1 MSDKQQLISGILDA
15 FTRAL
20 SGALAETGPEEIRV
34 NWSLTPL
41 PQDDAE
47 TWTWWSGGLSTH
59 PGANFF
65 VGAPEETWEKLGRGG
80 SSESNRE
87 NASALISRCFAKSV
101 EEYFGNRAAAQD
113 SGPSGAPS
121 ADWTR
126 IAIEIRYPAGEW
138 PAAGC
143 VLSPEFEEALGS
155 LEKTQP
161 AAQVPSPA
169 SSAGRM
175 KPSDM
180 LMHVQVPVSVSF
192 GSTQIRMKDLLNLD
206 HRIGGGAGPGAARQR
221 GSSGQRSRDRTR
233 RSGGG
238 GRPLRSAGFGID
250 IGRHPRERNQTLID
264 RIAILLLIGV
274 LASVLAGVS
283 LKLARRARAGRKR
296 RLRLLEMELRL
307 ADASEAFHQEVLR
320 LKHYRVLRPHAIRR
334 NAGFIPSTKVSS
346 LRYIKGR
353 QNED

>member
-15 FTRAL
+15 FTRAV

-80 SSESNRE
+80 SSENNRE

-101 EEYFGNRAAAQD
+101 DEHFGNRAAAQD

-143 VLSPEFEEALGS
+143 VLSPEFEEALGG

-169 SSAGRM
+169 ASAGRM

-192 GSTQIRMKDLLNLD
+192 GSTQIRMKDLLNLTTGSVVELD
-206 HRIGGGAGPGAARQR
+206 QALHDNVEVRVNDRVIAR
-221 GSSGQRSRDRTR
+221 GEVVAVDG
-233 RSGGG
+233 
-238 GRPLRSAGFGID
+238 
-250 IGRHPRERNQTLID
+250 HY
-264 RIAILLLIGV
+264 GV
-274 LASVLAGVS
+274 
-283 LKLARRARAGRKR
+283 
-296 RLRLLEMELRL
+296 
-307 ADASEAFHQEVLR
+307 
-320 LKHYRVLRPHAIRR
+320 RVLELISGDSPGNGIR
-334 NAGFIPSTKVSS
+334 
-346 LRYIKGR
+346 L
-353 QNED
+353 